1 MQNARKIAS
10 RDTTRKGR
18 DDEMRV
24 DGQDD
29 TSKTRVVQM
38 RYMSLRA
45 NRTTS
50 GQ

>member
-10 RDTTRKGR
+10 RDTAPKGR
-18 DDEMRV
+18 DDEMHV

-29 TSKTRVVQM
+29 TSKTRDVQE

-45 NRTTS
+45 SRTTS